1 MDLHTDDCIICY
13 EPLGLITDI
22 EITPCFHMLHQT
34 CLTRWLG
41 QSQSCPMCRTSI
53 PYVAQQ
59 ARYYNGTYIPDWNIP
74 ALPAVQFN
82 SDFDA
87 DEFTD
92 WRRMRIVNFESRWI
106 SPYDEDSEPEDEPVN
121 EPVGIPNTLRGNDRV
136 YARQPEP
143 ANELVNEP
151 VESLDNFLRRVAGNM
166 ISNVE
171 VRIGGVDY
179 TSRSTNLN
187 PVRQDYTTRSTIS
200 RIEPE
205 TLIQEPQTY
214 QMIYRSHTNFQTETI
229 FEPLIP
235 PVNTETTIPNRP
247 KYQHINKIYKPNRN
261 HMMRM
266 NNRSDYR
273 PRVR

>member
-1 MDLHTDDCIICY
+1 MDFHTDECIICY

-22 EITPCFHMLHQT
+22 EITQCFHMLHQT
-34 CLTRWLG
+34 CLTTWLR
-41 QSQSCPMCRTSI
+41 QSQSCPLCRTNI
-53 PYVAQQ
+53 PHTAQQ
-59 ARYYNGTYIPDWNIP
+59 ARYYNRNYILNWNIP
-74 ALPAVQFN
+74 VISVPNFN

-87 DEFTD
+87 DDAPT
-92 WRRMRIVNFESRWI
+92 RRRIRIVNFESRWTV
-106 SPYDEDSEPEDEPVN
+106 PDDEDEVSEPVN
-121 EPVGIPNTLRGNDRV
+121 EPVEIPDELLGNDRV
-136 YARQPEP
+136 YGRDYIQPSEP
-143 ANELVNEP
+143 ANETVNGP
-151 VESLDNFLRRVAGNM
+151 VESLDNFMQRIAGNLLNLVRM
-166 ISNVE
+166 GNV
-171 VRIGGVDY
+171 GN

-200 RIEPE
+200 TIEPE

-229 FEPLIP
+229 FESLIP

-266 NNRSDYR
+266 NNR